1 VKRAA
6 AAALLLAAFAL
17 PAAAQDIGFNTWG
30 FRAGASDDPD
40 QVVAGLQADFGEL
53 IPNLRFQPNLEL
65 GLGDDTTIFSLT
77 APVHYRFP
85 VEGSLILYGG
95 GGLTLGFIDRDEVR
109 GREDDEDSDFEISPM
124 AVGGVAWPVGQSELS
139 LELNLIGGDF
149 PNLKLMAGWMF

>member
-1 VKRAA
+1 MKRAL
-6 AAALLLAAFAL
+6 AAALLLAAAAL
-17 PAAAQDIGFNTWG
+17 PAAAQDIGFNSWG
-30 FRAGASDDPD
+30 LRAGVSDDPD
-40 QVVAGLQADFGEL
+40 QFVAGVQADFGEF

-85 VEGSLILYGG
+85 VEGSLVLYGG
-95 GGLTLGFIDRDEVR
+95 GGLILGLIDRDDVE
-109 GREDDEDSDFEISPM
+109 GNEDDDSEFEISPM
-124 AVGGVAWPVGQSELS
+124 AAGGLAWPVGQSEIS

>member
-1 VKRAA
+1 MKRAA
-6 AAALLLAAFAL
+6 AAVLLLAAFAL

-30 FRAGASDDPD
+30 LRAGASDDPD
-40 QVVAGLQADFGEL
+40 QVVAGVQADFGEF
-53 IPNLRFQPNLEL
+53 IPNLRFQPNLEV
-65 GLGDDTTIFSLT
+65 GLGDDTTIFSMT
-77 APVHYRFP
+77 AQVHYRFP

-109 GREDDEDSDFEISPM
+109 GRDEDEDSDFEISPM

>member
-1 VKRAA
+1 MKRAV
-6 AAALLLAAFAL
+6 AAALLLAALAL

-30 FRAGASDDPD
+30 LRAGVSDDPD
-40 QVVAGLQADFGEL
+40 QIVVGVQADFGEF
-53 IPNLRFQPNLEL
+53 ISNLRFQPNLEL

-85 VEGSLILYGG
+85 IEGSLNLYAG

-109 GREDDEDSDFEISPM
+109 GRDEDEESDFEISPM